1 MLRGRR
7 SLALVTTLVMLSAA
21 VASEA
26 SASRVVQTSGIQRAK
41 RPRRDMAIVGA
52 RGNPTRHA
60 LLKAQRDR
68 QQPRLGRVK
77 QGWEGAKRALRG
89 ASPPI
94 DVSDATRAD
103 ARALHAKF
111 PKRVETLTAQAAD
124 PHLDDVLKHS
134 EQGGRYLIM
143 SDLHWGLGRTRT
155 TTSGWYHGE
164 DFRKDGTFARFV
176 KRAAAEPEPT
186 TLIFNGDWIE
196 FIRHQ
201 DADATLPELK
211 AHVRRVLTGHRREV
225 RALAEGVTRGN
236 LRVVYTR
243 GNHDVQLVDPRVR
256 AFFMSE
262 IARVGQLT
270 PKETRLLHK
279 RMAWSGHAAVLGR
292 YGEGMVFHGDVQDAV
307 NNWRSPAN
315 PYDGRRRLESNMGWQ
330 IVSTLLRP
338 ADLVDAAMTEHDKV
352 KAVFRYLRR
361 TVNSRSAGALLVRAL
376 LPFPVDTPGER
387 LAAQLDDR
395 VAMRAWVRRSGIV
408 ERTSRPIPGASRTA
422 PPALG
427 EIGWIHSFEQVFDHM
442 PEPVLDRL
450 RSNRPVINVFHALMG
465 FGARMILG
473 PRYDRQLL
481 DRLGGLPNVRYVVW
495 GHSHGET
502 AFERGAQ
509 GKGVIEHVNSGTW
522 TRTPK
527 GWPLNVVVARTDAD
541 GRLQLDGL
549 HRTERSGEIVP
560 VNDHAVG
567 RPAPRVVHP
576 ANEALGRLRER
587 RATR

>member
-7 SLALVTTLVMLSAA
+7 SLALVTTLVLLSAA
-21 VASEA
+21 VPDEA
-26 SASRVVQTSGIQRAK
+26 SASRVIPAGSYQRAK
-41 RPRRDMAIVGA
+41 RPRRDLAITRA
-52 RGNPTRHA
+52 RHNPTRHA
-60 LLKAQRDR
+60 LLVSQRNR
-68 QQPRLGRVK
+68 QHPRLGRLK
-77 QGWEGAKRALRG
+77 QGWERVKGALRG
-89 ASPPI
+89 ASPPLDI
-94 DVSDATRAD
+94 SNAARDD
-103 ARALHAKF
+103 ARALHRKF
-111 PKRVETLTAQAAD
+111 PARIETLTDQAAD

-134 EQGGRYLIM
+134 EQGGRYLIL

-164 DFRKDGTFARFV
+164 DFRKDGIFARFV
-176 KRAAAEPEPT
+176 KGAAAAPEPT
-186 TLIFNGDWIE
+186 TLVFNGDWIE
-196 FIRHQ
+196 FIRHK
-201 DADATLPELK
+201 DADATLPELQ
-211 AHVRRVLTGHRREV
+211 AHIRRVLSGHRREV
-225 RALAEGVTRGN
+225 RALAEGVARGN

-270 PKETRLLHK
+270 PKETRLLHQ
-279 RMAWSGHAAVLGR
+279 RMAWGGHAAVIGR
-292 YGEGMVFHGDVQDAV
+292 YGEGMIFHGDVQDAV

-338 ADLVDAAMTEHDKV
+338 ADMVDAAMTEHDKV
-352 KAVFRYLRR
+352 KAVARYLRR
-361 TVNSRSAGALLVRAL
+361 TVDSRSAGSLLIRAL

-387 LAAQLDDR
+387 LAAQMDDR

-408 ERTSRPIPGASRTA
+408 ERTSRPIPGARADA

-427 EIGWIHSFEQVFDHM
+427 ELGWIHSFEQVFDAM

-502 AFERGAQ
+502 AFTRGAP

-522 TRTPK
+522 TPTPM
-527 GWPLNVVVARTDAD
+527 GWPLNVGVATPDAD
-541 GRLQLDGL
+541 GRLALDGL
-549 HRTERSGEIVP
+549 HRTERSGAIVP
-560 VNDHAVG
+560 VDDRAVG

-576 ANEALGRLRER
+576 ANEALGRLREH